1 VTLIEAL
8 KLFLLIYKVLSEAE
22 GILPRGEQNE
32 ELAQAIEDER
42 KAKTDQEKMDAI
54 RKIKSA
60 FSKRA

>member
-1 VTLIEAL
+1 MTLLEAL
-8 KLFLLIYKVLSEAE
+8 KLFLLIYKVLSETE